1 MPPEKEKRSD
11 GNAVAPAGKR
21 MNGRGIHGERIEAM
35 NGGDGTGVS
44 GTKEKDVILKGEES
58 DLGAPIPR
66 RINSQGLRD
75 YRKAVI
81 EVEVIA
87 RIRAARG
94 QERVRGGGAQSRLG
108 ENHLYLDAVWVWS
121 ARYIACRG
129 ASPTKA

>member
-1 MPPEKEKRSD
+1 MPPQKEKRSD
-11 GNAVAPAGKR
+11 GNAAAPAGK

-44 GTKEKDVILKGEES
+44 GTKEKDMILKGEES
-58 DLGAPIPR
+58 DLGAPSPR
-66 RINSQGLRD
+66 RVNTLRD
-75 YRKAVI
+75 YRRAVI

-94 QERVRGGGAQSRLG
+94 RERVRGGEVQSRLG

-121 ARYIACRG
+121 ARFVACRG
-129 ASPTKA
+129 ASPSEAV